1 MPVNL
6 SDLVRDAAASRASH
20 PALVTDSR
28 TVTWAELDRLVHAV
42 AGGLTARGVRRG
54 DRVAMMLG
62 NSLEF
67 AVAYFGILRAGAVA
81 VPLNTAYTP
90 AELAHIVQSCE
101 PVLIVA
107 DEATAETARSQD
119 VPVVVA
125 GSDEWRTLM
134 VGKVSPPAGITGP
147 EDLAV
152 LLFTAGTS
160 GNPKGVMLSH
170 RALVSNLDQLASV
183 EDPPAMTPDDVTLA
197 VLPLFH
203 VYGLNAVLGMV
214 ARLAGTAVLVPR
226 FDPATTLAA
235 IRRHRVTNVAGAPP
249 MFVAWSA
256 QSELRESLE
265 RVRLMVS
272 GSAPLLPE
280 VAQQF
285 ATIAAKP
292 VWEGYGMTE
301 AAPVITSTLVSGRPK
316 PGSVGQPL
324 PGVEIE
330 LRDEDGEVAHDED
343 PGEIFVR
350 GPNLFSGYW
359 PDGDQG
365 PDADGW
371 FGTGDVGVLDADG
384 DLFLVDRRGDLILV
398 SGFNVYPREVE
409 KVISAM
415 DEVAEVAV
423 TGVPHPYTGE
433 AVRAIVVP
441 VEGREITG
449 DEVLSYCE
457 TRLARFKCPTIVDVV
472 TELPHSVTGKV
483 AKGRI
488 PPAAAVGVEDG
499 DQTAVSESDAD
510 AAEEGA
516 QDAVGLDAADLDAA
530 DEHPTVAAIEP
541 ELPLEEETDQRRDG

>member
-1 MPVNL
+1 MNL
-6 SDLVRDAAASRASH
+6 SDLVRDAAVSRPGH

-54 DRVAMMLG
+54 DRVAMLLG

-90 AELAHIVQSCE
+90 DELEHIVDSCA
-101 PVLIVA
+101 PVLVVA
-107 DEATAETARSQD
+107 DEATAETARTQD

-134 VGKVSPPAGITGP
+134 VGKVSPPAGITDP

-170 RALVSNLDQLASV
+170 RALVANLDQLTAV

-214 ARLAGTAVLVPR
+214 ARLAATAVLVPR

-256 QSELRESLE
+256 QPELRDALE
-265 RVRLMVS
+265 NVRLMIS
-272 GSAPLLPE
+272 GSAPLLPD
-280 VAQQF
+280 VARQF

-301 AAPVITSTLVSGRPK
+301 AAPVITSTLVAGRPK
-316 PGSVGQPL
+316 PGSVGEPL
-324 PGVEIE
+324 PGVEIQ

-350 GPNLFSGYW
+350 GTNLFSGYW
-359 PDGDQG
+359 PDGTHG
-365 PDADGW
+365 PDEDGW
-371 FGTGDVGVLDADG
+371 FGTGDVGVLDSDG

-415 DEVAEVAV
+415 DAVAEVAV

-441 VEGREITG
+441 VAGNEITP
-449 DEVLSYCE
+449 DEVLAYCE

-488 PPAAAVGVEDG
+488 PPSAGVAVDAEATEDAG
-499 DQTAVSESDAD
+499 ATDETGATDD
-510 AAEEGA
+510 AASTD
-516 QDAVGLDAADLDAA
+516 DAVGDASTA
-530 DEHPTVAAIEP
+530 EAIEP
-541 ELPLEEETDQRRDG
+541 ELPLDVESDQDRDE